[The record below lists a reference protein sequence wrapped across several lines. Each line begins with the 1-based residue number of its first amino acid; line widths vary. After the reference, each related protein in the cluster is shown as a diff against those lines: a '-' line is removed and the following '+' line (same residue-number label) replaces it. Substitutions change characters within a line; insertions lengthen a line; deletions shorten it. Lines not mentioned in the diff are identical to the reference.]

1 MKLPQIATLEE
12 FNVPT
17 PRYTSY
23 PTAMAFDDLTAADV
37 AARVEQTRDAQRPLS
52 LYFHL
57 PFCRALC
64 WYCAC
69 NKVITRKQERSAEY
83 LERLLGEFDA
93 RLPWFHDQPLV
104 QLHLG
109 GGTPTFF
116 LPEEIRKLGQHVR
129 NAIEPAA
136 ESEWSVEIDPRE
148 LSEDH
153 VKALVEVGFNR
164 ASLGVQDHN
173 KAVQE
178 AIHRVQPYE
187 MTRDAVDML
196 RDHGIKSINMDLI
209 YGLPGQTIESFNQ
222 TIQDVIDL
230 GPDRLAVYSY
240 AHVPWAAPAQKH
252 LERFGLPD
260 AHTKLQL
267 FSNVIKAL
275 DGAGYSFIGMDH
287 FAKPDDALTQALES
301 STLHRNF
308 QGYSTWAGTDIHAF
322 GVSAI
327 SQTRDMYFQNA
338 KDLAEYEAAIDAND
352 LPIVRGIQ
360 LTEDDLQRREVIMA
374 IMCSHD
380 VQFSD
385 FPGFESCYETELEAL
400 NEFVERAMI
409 QKTETGFRVTESGRF
424 FVRNIARIFDARS
437 GSQRAFSKAI

>member
-23 PTAMAFDDLTAADV
+23 PTAMAFDDLNAADV
-37 AARVEQTRDAQRPLS
+37 DSQISKAGRIERPLS

-69 NKVITRKQERSAEY
+69 NKVITRKQEKSGEY
-83 LERLLGEFDA
+83 LQRLLREFDA
-93 RLPWFHDQPLV
+93 RLPWFEDQSLV

-116 LPEEIRKLGQHVR
+116 LPEEIRALGQHVR
-129 NAIEPAA
+129 AAIEPAA
-136 ESEWSVEIDPRE
+136 GSEWSVEIDPRE

-173 KAVQE
+173 DGVQK

-187 MTRDAVDML
+187 MTRDAVHML
-196 RDHGIKSINMDLI
+196 RDHGITSINMDLI
-209 YGLPGQTIESFNQ
+209 YGLPGQTIDSFNE
-222 TIQDVIDL
+222 TIADVIEL

-275 DGAGYSFIGMDH
+275 DNAGYSFIGMDH
-287 FAKPDDALTQALES
+287 FAKPDDALTQALENG
-301 STLHRNF
+301 TLHRNF

-338 KDLAEYEAAIDAND
+338 KDLGEYESALDAGE

-360 LTEDDLQRREVIMA
+360 LTDDDLQRREVIMA

-380 VQFSD
+380 VSFSD
-385 FPGFESCYETELEAL
+385 FPGFEQRFEAELAAL
-400 NEFVERAMI
+400 SEFVQRAMV
-409 QKTETGFRVTESGRF
+409 ERHAGGFRVTESGRF

-437 GSQRAFSKAI
+437 GAQRAFSKAI